1 MPSFLRRLAP
11 AALCAV
17 ALAASGAGAQVVYSG
32 PLNRAIPNSNTG
44 LNQNVVD
51 GTSFTGPGAF
61 PSCPGAGCNFD
72 FSLFGSST
80 GSVNSFFA
88 PGGGGQTSPV
98 SANQRGYVS
107 AVPTGDPIAL
117 ALGTLIGSGS
127 TFNGGLTTSSTAA
140 FLNGSNLFFGFRF
153 RNEAGDA
160 NAVYYGWA
168 RISLPAAGAGTLV
181 DYAYNAT
188 AGTAIAAGDVG
199 GTVTPPP
206 AVVPEPS
213 TYALVAAGVAG
224 VGAMARRRRTA

>member
-1 MPSFLRRLAP
+1 MTSSLRRLVP
-11 AALCAV
+11 AALSAV
-17 ALAASGAGAQVVYSG
+17 VLVAAAATAEAQVVYSG
-32 PLNRAIPNSNTG
+32 PLNRTIPSSNTG

-72 FSLFGSST
+72 FALFGGSSV
-80 GSVNSFFA
+80 SSFYA
-88 PGGGGQTSPV
+88 PGGGGQTSNV
-98 SANQRGYVS
+98 SPSQRGYVS
-107 AVPTGDPIAL
+107 AVPTGNPLAL

-127 TFNGGLTTSSTAA
+127 TFNGDLTTSNTDA

-153 RNEAGDA
+153 RNEQGDP

-188 AGTAIAAGDVG
+188 AGAAIAAGDVG

-224 VGAMARRRRTA
+224 IGAMARRRRMA

>member
-1 MPSFLRRLAP
+1 MTFSLRRLVP
-11 AALCAV
+11 AALSAV
-17 ALAASGAGAQVVYSG
+17 ALVAAAATAEAQVVYSG
-32 PLNRAIPNSNTG
+32 PLNRTIPNTNAG

-51 GTSFTGPGAF
+51 GTAFTGPGSF
-61 PSCPGAGCNFD
+61 PDCPGAGCNFD
-72 FSLFGSST
+72 FALFGGT
-80 GSVNSFFA
+80 SVNSFYA
-88 PGGGGQTSPV
+88 PGGGGQTSTVPT
-98 SANQRGYVS
+98 SQRGYV
-107 AVPTGDPIAL
+107 AATPTGNPLAL

-127 TFNGGLTTSSTAA
+127 TFNTATTSSTAA

-153 RNEAGDA
+153 RNELGDPS
-160 NAVYYGWA
+160 AVYYGWA

-188 AGTAIAAGDVG
+188 AGAAIAAGDVG

-224 VGAMARRRRTA
+224 IGAMARRRRMA